1 MAVGVLIALVY
12 IGIIAVA
19 VYLIAEFIRLFKDHF
34 R

>member
-12 IGIIAVA
+12 IGIIAIA
-19 VYLIAEFIRLFKDHF
+19 IYLIAELVNLFKDHF

>member
-12 IGIIAVA
+12 IGIMAIVI
-19 VYLIAEFIRLFKDHF
+19 YLIAELINLFRDHF